1 MGRPPP
7 ATTALS
13 KMDIF
18 VGPVGPAGILTSFRG
33 ERFLPRGAL
42 HMRHLIF
49 ATAVSFLALG
59 TNSAASAAPAVH
71 PFEQPPRFSPE
82 GAQPLPMAATAGLKS
97 SGCNPSGSLSRKG
110 SVVSARLDLVR
121 ARSIIN
127 NPDPNPQP
135 GGNDTL
141 ELRSYGGCKSGP
153 VIEVVPGDT
162 LRVALNNQL
171 STDDPS
177 CLPNPPAG
185 LGVPP
190 GVGCFNTTNLH
201 THGLH
206 VSPAGNSDNVLLN
219 INPQSKFPYE
229 INIPYDHPSGTFWYH
244 AHRHGS
250 TAVQV
255 TSGGNGFLII
265 RGNRAYTPPTPQ
277 NPRPIADI
285 DTILHD
291 KAGVPLV
298 EQLFLFQ
305 QIAYGCFQND
315 PANPANDWQQMY
327 TQAGLTNVNSND
339 STTYAPW
346 TCPLPKP
353 GAPVSRGAV
362 ENFAIQLD
370 SPSIWDTNGR
380 FTSIN
385 GIVQPTLTVP
395 AGQVQRWRMVHAGIH
410 DTINVQIVKVS
421 PIADR
426 KRRNL
431 IANSALVGNRLEQK
445 ADVIAL
451 CAATA
456 QTLIP
461 QLEIANDGLT
471 RKKMNTIQTSNG
483 GKVLESNFLQPG
495 YRSDIL
501 VAFPEEG
508 DYCLL
513 NQAAP
518 PNMRI
523 NPQTG
528 QGEGP
533 GGMGGGQGPSVPQLL
548 AYVRVRGGKAVTG
561 DLEAYVE
568 QALYDANPQLPQTV
582 RDGLKTGDLT
592 AWAPFIEAPPTTT
605 PTPQLANFKIGPTP
619 TSSFAFSINNQT
631 YDPNVVNI
639 TRQVGTTDDWLLTS
653 EGEPHIFHIHINP
666 FEIIDVT
673 VADPKDP
680 TRQVSIYN
688 PDGSCNASVA
698 LDQQQLANQ
707 YCGMKGVF
715 RDTVFV
721 ENGYQVHTRTTYERY
736 IGEFVLHCHI
746 LDHEDGGMMLN
757 VAIVPDGPMPLMGHH
772 GTPR

>member
-1 MGRPPP
+1 
-7 ATTALS
+7 
-13 KMDIF
+13 
-18 VGPVGPAGILTSFRG
+18 
-33 ERFLPRGAL
+33 
-42 HMRHLIF
+42 MRHLIS
-49 ATAVSFLALG
+49 ATAISILALAAS
-59 TNSAASAAPAVH
+59 SAAFAAPAAR
-71 PFEQPPRFSPE
+71 PFEQPPRLGPE
-82 GAQPLPMAATAGLKS
+82 GPQPLRAAAAAGLKS
-97 SGCNPSGSLSRKG
+97 SSCTPSGSLSRNG
-110 SVVSARLDLVR
+110 SVVSAKLDLVR
-121 ARSIIN
+121 ALSKIN

-135 GGNDTL
+135 NGEDTL

-153 VIEVVPGDT
+153 IIEVMPGDT
-162 LRVALNNQL
+162 LRVALDNQL
-171 STDDPS
+171 SADDPS
-177 CLPNPPAG
+177 CQPNPPPG
-185 LGVPP
+185 LGVPT
-190 GVGCFNTTNLH
+190 GVGCYNTTNLH

-206 VSPAGNSDNVLLN
+206 VSPVGNSDNVLLN
-219 INPQSKFPYE
+219 IAPQTKFPYE
-229 INIPYDHPSGTFWYH
+229 INIPDDHPAGTFWYH

-265 RGNRAYTPPTPQ
+265 RGKRPYTPPTAQ

-285 DTILHD
+285 DTVLQD
-291 KAGVPLV
+291 TAGAPLV

-315 PANPANDWQQMY
+315 PANPANNWQQMY

-339 STTYAPW
+339 ATTYAPW
-346 TCPLPKP
+346 TCPLPKK
-353 GAPVSRGAV
+353 GAPVSPGAV
-362 ENFAIQLD
+362 ENFQIQLD

-410 DTINVQIVKVS
+410 DTINVQIVRVTPVAS
-421 PIADR
+421 R

-445 ADVIAL
+445 ADVAAL

-461 QLEIANDGLT
+461 QFEIANDGLT
-471 RKKMNTIQTSNG
+471 RKRMNVIRTSNG
-483 GKVLESNFLQPG
+483 GGTLESNFLQPG

-523 NPQTG
+523 NPNTG

-533 GGMGGGQGPSVPQLL
+533 GGIGGGQGPSTPQLL
-548 AYVRVRGGKAVTG
+548 AYVKVRGGKAVTG
-561 DLEAYVE
+561 DLETYVG
-568 QALYDANPQLPQTV
+568 QALYDANPQLPSPV
-582 RDGLKTGDLT
+582 RDGLKAGDLT
-592 AWAPFIEAPPTTT
+592 PWAAFVKSLPPTG
-605 PTPQLANFKIGPTP
+605 PTPQTAHFKIGPTP
-619 TSSFAFSINNQT
+619 TLPFAFSINNQV
-631 YDPNVVNI
+631 YDPDVVNI
-639 TRQVGTTDDWLLTS
+639 TRQVNTTDNWVLTS
-653 EGEPHIFHIHINP
+653 EGEPHIFHIHVNP
-666 FEIIDVT
+666 FEVVDVT
-673 VADPKDP
+673 TADPKDP

-688 PDGSCNASVA
+688 ADGTCNAAVK
-698 LDQQQLANQ
+698 LDIQQLANQ

-721 ENGYQVHTRTTYERY
+721 ENGYQVHTRTTYDRY

-757 VAIVPDGPMPLMGHH
+757 VSIVPDGPSPLGHH
-772 GTPR
+772 GARH